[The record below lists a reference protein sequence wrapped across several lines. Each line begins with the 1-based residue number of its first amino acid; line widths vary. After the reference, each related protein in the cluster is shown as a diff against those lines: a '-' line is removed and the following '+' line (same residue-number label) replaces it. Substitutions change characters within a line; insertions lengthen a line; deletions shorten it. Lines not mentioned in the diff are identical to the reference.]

1 MSDEKRKPTYEELEN
16 ELAIYKNSPYKE
28 GYLGVLRQ
36 IETCNKDLNDNPAG
50 LRDADDDKSFDKYNK
65 YILSIETYYQKLEIL
80 RDKMSPIE
88 KKQVDAKAAKSSTMA
103 I

>member
-1 MSDEKRKPTYEELEN
+1 MSDEKRKPTYEELEK
-16 ELAIYKNSPYKE
+16 ELAIYKSSPYKE
-28 GYLGVLRQ
+28 AYLGILKQ

-50 LRDADDDKSFDKYNK
+50 LRDENDAKAFERYEK
-65 YILSIETYYQKLEIL
+65 YILKVEEYYQKLEIL

-88 KKQVDAKAAKSSTMA
+88 KKQVDAKVAKSSTMA

>member
-1 MSDEKRKPTYEELEN
+1 LNEKDRIKELEEEL
-16 ELAIYKNSPYKE
+16 AKYKESPYKE
-28 GYLGVLRQ
+28 AYLGILKQ

-50 LRDADDDKSFDKYNK
+50 LRDENDAKAFERYEK
-65 YILSIETYYQKLEIL
+65 YILKVEEYYQKLEIL

-88 KKQVDAKAAKSSTMA
+88 KKQVDAKVAKSNTMA